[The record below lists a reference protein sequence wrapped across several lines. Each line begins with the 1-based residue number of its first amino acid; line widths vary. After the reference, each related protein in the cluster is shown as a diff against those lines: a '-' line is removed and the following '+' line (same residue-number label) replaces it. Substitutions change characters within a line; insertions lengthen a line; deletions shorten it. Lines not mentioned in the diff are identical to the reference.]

1 MSTHAQRSTRTVGR
15 REVLRTGVLAGVAAA
30 LWPAARAAA
39 GDPATAEHRGWRN
52 RSAYLTLDVACL
64 GQTFAPD
71 FTGAVNAAAGDLR
84 GTTFNVEGLVYPAGT
99 IPEGEGFDPASVPA
113 TGLWLCAGW
122 FILHPDRPLPHVA
135 TTQHYLLGPVT
146 GQDPSPADQLVSS
159 GLEGGVPE
167 VVRPVVGGIGRHRK
181 AGGQVVQTVTGTNT
195 TTLRIVGEPAPN
207 FRFAFTQ

>member
-1 MSTHAQRSTRTVGR
+1 MSTHTVGR
-15 REVLRTGVLAGVAAA
+15 REVLRTGVLAGVAAT

-39 GDPATAEHRGWRN
+39 GGPATADHGGWGDSN
-52 RSAYLTLDVACL
+52 SYLTLDVACL

-71 FTGAVNAAAGDLR
+71 FTGAINAAGGDLR
-84 GTTFNVEGLVYPAGT
+84 GTTFNVEGLIYPAGT
-99 IPEGEGFDPASVPA
+99 IPEGDGFEPVPETA

-122 FILHPDRPLPHVA
+122 FIFHPDRPLPHVA

-146 GQDPSPADQLVSS
+146 GEQPSPRDQLVSS

-167 VVRPVVGGIGRHRK
+167 VVRPVVGGTGRHRK

-207 FRFAFTQ
+207 FRFTFTW